1 MTAEAEIRRI
11 TKLSSVIC
19 GAPGT
24 GIGMLIYAEIHKIA
38 ANIAIMTKLCVVNAG
53 FAPATGFVGVSIFII
68 PHSYIF
74 CLKQV

>member
-1 MTAEAEIRRI
+1 
-11 TKLSSVIC
+11 
-19 GAPGT
+19 
-24 GIGMLIYAEIHKIA
+24 MLIYAEIHKIA